1 MFYENVGAL
10 ILGFFIWWAILL
22 AFSRFPNRYPQNN
35 TWKKDIFITFVQ
47 SVILFAVFQG
57 IQYFSS

>member
-1 MFYENVGAL
+1 MLFENFGAL
-10 ILGFFIWWAILL
+10 IYGFLIWWAILL
-22 AFSRFPNRYPQNN
+22 AFSRFPSRYPKNN
-35 TWKKDIFITFVQ
+35 TWKKDIIITFVQ